1 MIRMPT
7 GALAMLMSLG
17 LAGSAWAHA
26 HLLSADPSGAAVA
39 ASPTSLTLGFSEGLE
54 IGFTGISL
62 TSASGA
68 AILTRSAHLA
78 PGDHKVLVIPLAQPL
93 GPGAYT
99 VRWHALSTDGHTTQG
114 TYSFTV
120 KP

>member
-1 MIRMPT
+1 MQT

-26 HLLSADPSGAAVA
+26 HLLSADPSGAVVG
-39 ASPTSLTLGFSEGLE
+39 ASPASLSLTFSEGLE

-78 PGDHKVLVIPLAQPL
+78 PGDHKVLVIPLAQRL
-93 GPGAYT
+93 GPGTYA
-99 VRWHALSTDGHTTQG
+99 VRWHALSADGHTTRG
-114 TYSFTV
+114 TYSFTI

>member
-7 GALAMLMSLG
+7 GVLAMLMSLG

-26 HLLSADPSGAAVA
+26 HLLSADPGGAVVA
-39 ASPTSLTLGFSEGLE
+39 ASPTSLSLTFSEGLE

-68 AILTRSAHLA
+68 AILTRTAHLA
-78 PGDHKVLVIPLAQPL
+78 PGDDKVLVIPLAQPL
-93 GPGAYT
+93 GPGTYK
-99 VRWHALSTDGHTTQG
+99 VRWHALSADGHTTHG
-114 TYSFTV
+114 TYSFTI